1 MTMLRQC
8 LVLRH
13 DLQVA
18 EMLRWH
24 GRATGIREQMQMLLA
39 NVAGDCAARGAWL
52 ELQQC
57 ELWAARARI
66 PFRLIYTGP
75 MNPLPSRQ
83 GYRQLGYALAESMAT
98 RDAMAGGESVDDKEL
113 HDRIADI
120 AQLGASAELWKL
132 SWVARRRKGR
142 GFLTPGEH
150 RQAVRSWRTCEYTFW
165 LRVFLLLRP

>member
-1 MTMLRQC
+1 MFR
-8 LVLRH
+8 
-13 DLQVA
+13 A
-18 EMLRWH
+18 H
-24 GRATGIREQMQMLLA
+24 GRARRIREQMQILLTT
-39 NVAGDCAARGAWL
+39 VASDSAARGAWL

-98 RDAMAGGESVDDKEL
+98 RDAMAAGESVDDKEL
-113 HDRIADI
+113 HERIADI

-132 SWVARRRKGR
+132 SLVARRTKGR
-142 GFLTPGEH
+142 IFLTRDES
-150 RQAVRSWRTCEYTFW
+150 RQAVRAWRTCEYTFW
-165 LRVFLLLRP
+165 LRFFLLLRP